1 MTNVPQPPVDA
12 PQPGSGGNDKNL
24 AILVWIGGI
33 FFGFIPSLIVW
44 LMNKDKPGWLT
55 DQAREALNFQ
65 ITLIIAYAAATVLL
79 LVFIGF
85 LLLPAIMILSIV
97 FNIIGAVKASSG
109 ANYRCPLAIRLIK

>member
-1 MTNVPQPPVDA
+1 MTSVPQPPVDA

-33 FFGFIPSLIVW
+33 FFSFIPSLIVW

-65 ITLIIAYAAATVLL
+65 ITVIIAGVVAAILCFILIGFVLL
-79 LVFIGF
+79 L
-85 LLLPAIMILSIV
+85 AIAILNLV

-109 ANYRCPLAIRLIK
+109 ENYRCPLAIRLLK

>member
-1 MTNVPQPPVDA
+1 MTSVPQPPVDA
-12 PQPGSGGNDKNL
+12 PQPGSGGNDKNV

-65 ITLIIAYAAATVLL
+65 ITLIMAYFAAGILCI
-79 LVFIGF
+79 VFIGF
-85 LLLPAIMILSIV
+85 VLLPAIMILSLV
-97 FNIIGAVKASSG
+97 FNIIGAVKVSSG
-109 ANYRCPLAIRLIK
+109 ASYRCPLAIHLLK